1 MPKRVKM
8 IWPNG
13 KDEIE
18 IYDNQVDHY
27 LLLGFSL
34 LEKEKKAIS
43 SIFISCCMYSSILF
57 KIKVVFPVPGGPMTT
72 IGLLKTVYPH
82 H

>member
-18 IYDNQVDHY
+18 VYDNQVDHY
-27 LLLGFSL
+27 LSLGFSL
-34 LEKEKKAIS
+34 FEKEKKDTRPIVENQLEEEETT
-43 SIFISCCMYSSILF
+43 FIEE
-57 KIKVVFPVPGGPMTT
+57 
-72 IGLLKTVYPH
+72 
-82 H
+82 